1 MQLSMYDIIY
11 IISNLFRTYIIYK
24 FMMVLF
30 DRSQLQ
36 VKEKW
41 EIASYASCFVFI
53 SVLYLLTKIPVVMLI
68 SNICF
73 FFSPDI

>member
-11 IISNLFRTYIIYK
+11 MISNLFRTYIIYK

-30 DRSQLQ
+30 DRSQRQ
-36 VKEKW
+36 VKGKW
-41 EIASYASCFVFI
+41 EFASYASCYVFI
-53 SVLYLLTKIPVVMLI
+53 TVIYLLTKISVIMLV

-73 FFSPDI
+73 FFFC